1 LTQNSTHKPLPFK
14 DLDGLPVF
22 AQEWQAQTLAMVDTL
37 ITNRFIEP
45 STWSEAFGSALS
57 RAHAS
62 GNLDDMD
69 TYYAVALATLEKLMT
84 EQCKV
89 SEAEISSKKDD
100 WKQAYLRTPHG
111 HPVEL

>member
-1 LTQNSTHKPLPFK
+1 LSQNSNHRPQPLK
-14 DLDGLPVF
+14 DLDGMPVF
-22 AQEWQAQTLAMVDTL
+22 AQEWQAQTLAMVDAL
-37 ITNRFIEP
+37 ITNRLIEP
-45 STWSEAFGSALS
+45 SSWSEAFGSALN

-84 EQCKV
+84 EQCEV
-89 SEAEISSKKDD
+89 SEAEILSKKDD

-111 HPVEL
+111 LPVEL